1 MIRLSTLPMLLGLMV
16 APLLVSCD
24 NSGSATVGGVV
35 VRAPDFPS
43 RLEGAFA
50 KASNEHLGTEARKSL
65 ADAQGVFLVDNP
77 AKVQGLPEAV
87 EVKALLADP
96 AIKDLVVGNDEQALA
111 DKLVEMNVTAVI
123 VHWRLQ
129 GAVDRGKSV
138 GSRLLHHDELNRFQ
152 LTRITDEL
160 FIYRVLQAPVVF
172 PPQLAAACTMSLRS
186 LLSTG
191 RAIDLSQIPAPRD
204 GQWELMAS
212 VRGQGRELGIGLARN
227 KDLNA
232 ALLELA
238 KDIERTHRRYNEWYG
253 FPPINEHIEDLTI
266 EIHRIRERAI
276 VETRDEQDLE
286 DIWEM
291 GIDGAIIRD
300 YEERKVAVFPG
311 SVAYARAHRTADQF
325 LRHAAEFHH
334 LPEKRPWRDQ
344 DVVLELVRDHQ
355 YQEVPGKGLVYLYRG
370 QPPVPLE
377 LVTLDNTKNSIL
389 SAADWWV
396 YNMKPDGSVV
406 YKWWPA
412 ENRESN
418 EYNIVRHTLATWNLA
433 LAYRLDPKPE
443 YLEGAK
449 KSLDFTNQFLKY
461 EGDMAFYSFNNN
473 QKLGTVVVNLLGMI
487 EVARLTGDKSND
499 ELMRKLANFV
509 WHQQED
515 NGKFDPYYVP
525 DDHPYADMVN
535 DIVPGEAAL
544 AMIELSKY
552 FEDPSLIEPLEKYW
566 EYYEPW
572 YYERANKKRT
582 DAPWPSM
589 VYDNDTRLELVQFGP
604 WTVMAANAYHEVT
617 GDEDVAKF
625 GLEIARFMIDSYQW
639 STDRSP
645 YPDYVGGYYK
655 LPYELPAMQAFCYAE
670 GTAAA
675 YQLALR
681 YDPEQAP
688 YFERATRETVRFGM
702 QMQFDDLNT
711 YAFTR
716 PDMAHGGIRYAMN
729 ETKIRIDY
737 VHHALSAMYMYYV
750 GASSDPNLPEGV
762 KADVPTLSQRLAE
775 AMAAAEAAQAE
786 REAAEPTEAVAAPK
800 MVPLERPPVP
810 TRGVQLGVHSG
821 NPAGKPGALV
831 PDPDDADE

>member
-1 MIRLSTLPMLLGLMV
+1 MIRLSSIPLLIALA
-16 APLLVSCD
+16 APALLVSCD
-24 NSGSATVGGVV
+24 TSTSMTAEGVV

-43 RLEGAFA
+43 RLEGAFERA
-50 KASNEHLGTEARKSL
+50 ANEQLGLEARKSL
-65 ADAQGVFLVDNP
+65 EKAQGTFLVDNP
-77 AKVQGLPEAV
+77 AKVKGLPESV
-87 EVKALLADP
+87 EVKGLLDDP
-96 AIKDLVVGNDEQALA
+96 EIKELLLGSDEEALA
-111 DKLVEMNVTAVI
+111 DKLVEQNVTAVI

-129 GAVDRGKSV
+129 SAVDRGKAI
-138 GSRLLHHDELNRFQ
+138 GSRLVHHDELNRFQ
-152 LTRITDEL
+152 LTRVTEEL
-160 FIYRVLQAPVVF
+160 FIYRVLQAPVLF

-186 LLSTG
+186 LLATG
-191 RAIDLSQIPAPRD
+191 RGIDLSQIPAPRD
-204 GQWELMAS
+204 GQWELMAT
-212 VRGQGRELGIGLARN
+212 VRGQGRELGIGLAKN
-227 KDLNA
+227 ESLNA
-232 ALLELA
+232 ALTELA
-238 KDIERTHRRYNEWYG
+238 RDIERTHRRYNEWYG
-253 FPPINEHIEDLTI
+253 FPPISEHIHDLTI
-266 EIHRIRERAI
+266 EIHRIKERAV
-276 VETRDEQDLE
+276 VEPRGERDLE

-300 YEERKVAVFPG
+300 YEDRKVGVFPG
-311 SVAYARAHRTADQF
+311 AVAYTRAHRTADQF

-334 LPEKRPWRDQ
+334 MADKRPWRDPNIS
-344 DVVLELVRDHQ
+344 LELVRDHE
-355 YQEVPGKGLVYLYRG
+355 YQELPGKGLIYLYRG
-370 QPPVPLE
+370 QAPVPLE
-377 LVTLDNTKNSIL
+377 LVTLENTKKSVL
-389 SAADWWV
+389 AAADWWN

-449 KSLDFTNQFLKY
+449 KSLEFTNQFLKY

-487 EVARLTGDKSND
+487 ELARLTGDKSND

-509 WHQQED
+509 WHMQEPS
-515 NGKFDPYYVP
+515 GKFDPYYVP
-525 DDHPYADMVN
+525 DDHPYADQVN

-552 FEDPSLIEPLEKYW
+552 FEEPEMIEPLKKYW
-566 EYYEPW
+566 EYYQPW
-572 YYERANKKRT
+572 YYERANQKRT

-617 GDEDVAKF
+617 GDEEVAKF

-639 STDRSP
+639 NSERAP

-675 YQLALR
+675 YQLAIR
-681 YDPEQAP
+681 AAPEEAP
-688 YFERATRETVRFGM
+688 YFELATREAVRFGM

-716 PDMAHGGIRYAMN
+716 PEMAKGGIRYAMN

-750 GASSDPNLPEGV
+750 GASNDPNLPAEV
-762 KADVPTLSQRLAE
+762 KADVPLLPERLAE
-775 AMAAAEAAQAE
+775 AMAAAQAAKEE
-786 REAAEPTEAVAAPK
+786 RAAAEQADGAAAARPMAVPATAPA
-800 MVPLERPPVP
+800 RP
-810 TRGVQLGVHSG
+810 LGVFEG
-821 NPAGKPGALV
+821 NQAAKARE
-831 PDPDDADE
+831 DSDQDE

>member
-1 MIRLSTLPMLLGLMV
+1 MIRLSTLPLLLALVTAPV
-16 APLLVSCD
+16 ALSCD
-24 NSGSATVGGVV
+24 TNSAVIQGGVV

-50 KASNEHLGTEARKSL
+50 RASNDQLGTEARKAL
-65 ADAQGVFLVDNP
+65 EGAQGTFLVDNP
-77 AKVQGLPEAV
+77 AKVKGLPESV
-87 EVKALLADP
+87 EVKALLDDP
-96 AIKDLVVGNDEQALA
+96 AVKELVLGTDEDALA

-129 GAVDRGKSV
+129 SAVDRGKHL
-138 GSRLLHHDELNRFQ
+138 GSRLVHHDELNRFQ

-186 LLSTG
+186 MLSTG
-191 RAIDLSQIPAPRD
+191 RGIDLSQIPAPRD
-204 GQWELMAS
+204 GQWELMAT
-212 VRGQGRELGIGLARN
+212 VRGQGRELGIGLAKN
-227 KDLNA
+227 TSLNE
-232 ALLELA
+232 ALAELA
-238 KDIERTHRRYNEWYG
+238 RDLERTHRRYNEWYG
-253 FPPINEHIEDLTI
+253 FPPINEHISDLTI
-266 EIHRIRERAI
+266 EIHRIKERAI
-276 VETRDEQDLE
+276 VEPRDQQDLE
-286 DIWEM
+286 DLWEM

-300 YEERKVAVFPG
+300 YEERKVGVFPG

-325 LRHAAEFHH
+325 LRHTAEFHH
-334 LPEKRPWRDQ
+334 MPDKRPWRDP
-344 DVVLELVRDHQ
+344 DISLEMVRDHQ
-355 YQEVPGKGLVYLYRG
+355 YQEIPGKGLVYLYRG
-370 QPPVPLE
+370 QAPVPIE
-377 LVTLDNTKNSIL
+377 LVTLENTKKAVL

-443 YLEGAK
+443 YLEGAQR
-449 KSLDFTNQFLKY
+449 SLDYTNRFLQY
-461 EGDMAFYSFNNN
+461 EGDMAFYHFNNN
-473 QKLGTVVVNLLGMI
+473 NKLGTVVVNLLGMI
-487 EVARLTGDKSND
+487 EIARITGDKSND

-509 WHQQED
+509 WHMQED
-515 NGKFDPYYVP
+515 NGKFDPYYV
-525 DDHPYADMVN
+525 DEDHPYADQVN

-552 FEDPSLIEPLEKYW
+552 FEDPSMIEPLKKYW

-625 GLEIARFMIDSYQW
+625 GLDIARFMIDSYEW
-639 STDRSP
+639 DTERAP

-688 YFERATRETVRFGM
+688 YFELHTRETVRFGM
-702 QMQFDDLNT
+702 QMQFDELNT

-716 PDMAHGGIRYAMN
+716 PEMANGGIRYAMN

-750 GASSDPNLPEGV
+750 GASSDPNLPAGV
-762 KADVPTLSQRLAE
+762 KADVPLLTERLEE
-775 AMAAAEAAQAE
+775 AMAAAEAAKAAQEAG
-786 REAAEPTEAVAAPK
+786 AAEGGEGEGEAPK
-800 MVPLERPPVP
+800 PMLRPAP
-810 TRGVQLGVHSG
+810 TGPVQLGVHSG
-821 NPAGKPGALV
+821 NKGAVREDDSEPEAG
-831 PDPDDADE
+831 E

>member
-1 MIRLSTLPMLLGLMV
+1 MTRLSTLLVLFGLAVTPAHFGCENTTTMT
-16 APLLVSCD
+16 A
-24 NSGSATVGGVV
+24 GGVV

-43 RLEGAFA
+43 RVEGAFA
-50 KASNEHLGTEARKSL
+50 RAANDHLGTEARKSL
-65 ADAQGVFLVDNP
+65 EGAQGVFLVDNP
-77 AKVQGLPEAV
+77 AKIQGLPESV
-87 EVKALLADP
+87 EVRALLDDP
-96 AIKDLVVGNDEQALA
+96 AVKELLLGTDEDALA
-111 DKLVEMNVTAVI
+111 DKLVEMNVTGIV
-123 VHWRLQ
+123 VHWRLMS
-129 GAVDRGKSV
+129 AIDRGKTLA
-138 GSRLLHHDELNRFQ
+138 SRLVHHDELNRFQ
-152 LTRITDEL
+152 LQRITDEV
-160 FIYRVLQAPVVF
+160 FIYRVLQTPIVF

-186 LLSTG
+186 LLATG
-191 RAIDLSQIPAPRD
+191 QGIDLSRIPAPRD

-212 VRGQGRELGIGLARN
+212 VRGQGRELGIGLAKN

-232 ALLELA
+232 ALVELA
-238 KDIERTHRRYNEWYG
+238 RDIERTHRRWNEWYG
-253 FPPINEHIEDLTI
+253 FPPVKDHIADLTI
-266 EIHRIRERAI
+266 EIHRIKERAI
-276 VETRDEQDLE
+276 VEPRGEQDLE
-286 DIWEM
+286 DLWEM
-291 GIDGAIIRD
+291 GIDGAVIRD
-300 YEERKVAVFPG
+300 FEDRRVGVFPG

-325 LRHAAEFHH
+325 LRHTASFHH
-334 LPEKRPWRDQ
+334 MDDKRPWRDP
-344 DVVLELVRDHQ
+344 DISLEMVRDHQ
-355 YQEVPGKGLVYLYRG
+355 YQEIPGKGLIYLYRG
-370 QPPVPLE
+370 QAPVPLE
-377 LVTLDNTKNSIL
+377 LVTLENTKKSIL

-443 YLEGAK
+443 YLEGAIASQEYTLK
-449 KSLDFTNQFLKY
+449 FLK
-461 EGDMAFYSFNNN
+461 EEQMANGETMAYISFNNN
-473 QKLGTVVVNLLGMI
+473 QKLGTVVVGLLGMI
-487 EVARLTGDKSND
+487 EVARLTGDRSND
-499 ELMRKLANFV
+499 ELMRQFARFV

-552 FEDPSLIEPLEKYW
+552 FEDPTIIEPLKKYW

-639 STDRSP
+639 DGERAP
-645 YPDYVGGYYK
+645 FPDYIGGYYK

-675 YQLALR
+675 YQLAVR
-681 YDPEQAP
+681 AAPEEAP
-688 YFERATRETVRFGM
+688 YFELATRETVRFGM
-702 QMQFDDLNT
+702 QMQFDELNT
-711 YAFTR
+711 YAFSR
-716 PDMAHGGIRYAMN
+716 PDMANGGIRYAMN

-737 VHHALSAMYMYYV
+737 VHHALSAMYLYYV
-750 GASSDPNLPEGV
+750 GAVNDPNLPAEV
-762 KADVPTLSQRLAE
+762 KADVPLLPERLE
-775 AMAAAEAAQAE
+775 AAMSAAEAAKAE
-786 REAAEPTEAVAAPK
+786 REAAEGQEGEPSEAQPPRRVLAPTKKA
-800 MVPLERPPVP
+800 
-810 TRGVQLGVHSG
+810 QLGVHGG
-821 NPAGKPGALV
+821 NPAIKG
-831 PDPDDADE
+831 E

>member
-1 MIRLSTLPMLLGLMV
+1 MIRLSTLPLLLGLT
-16 APLLVSCD
+16 AGALLSSCD
-24 NSGSATVGGVV
+24 GAGSMSSGGVV
-35 VRAPDFPS
+35 VRAPDPAS
-43 RLEGAFA
+43 RMEAAFA
-50 KASNEHLGTEARKSL
+50 KAPNEHLGTEARKSL
-65 ADAQGVFLVDNP
+65 EKAQGVFMVDNP
-77 AKVQGLPEAV
+77 AKVQGLPESV
-87 EVKALLADP
+87 EVRALLDDP
-96 AIKDLVVGNDEQALA
+96 AVAELLKGTDEDALA
-111 DKLVEMNVTAVI
+111 DKLVELNVTGVL

-129 GAVDRGKSV
+129 SAVDRGKAM
-138 GSRLLHHDELNRFQ
+138 GSRLVNHDELNRFQ

-160 FIYRVLQAPVVF
+160 FIYRVLQAPIVF

-186 LLSTG
+186 MLSTG
-191 RAIDLSQIPAPRD
+191 RGIDLSQIPAPRD

-212 VRGQGRELGIGLARN
+212 VRGQGRELGVGLA
-227 KDLNA
+227 KHESLNA
-232 ALLELA
+232 ALAELA
-238 KDIERTHRRYNEWYG
+238 KDLERTHRRYNEWYG
-253 FPPINEHIEDLTI
+253 FPPINEHIADLTI
-266 EIHRIRERAI
+266 EIHRIKERAI
-276 VETRDEQDLE
+276 VEPRGERDLE

-300 YEERKVAVFPG
+300 YEERKVGVFPG
-311 SVAYARAHRTADQF
+311 SVAYARAYRTADQF

-334 LPEKRPWRDQ
+334 MAEKRPWRDP
-344 DVVLELVRDHQ
+344 DISLELVRDHQ
-355 YQEVPGKGLVYLYRG
+355 YQEIPGKGLVYLYRG
-370 QPPVPLE
+370 QAPVPLE
-377 LVTLDNTKNSIL
+377 LVTLDNTRKSIL
-389 SAADWWV
+389 SAADWWM

-443 YLEGAK
+443 YLEGAQR
-449 KSLDFTNQFLKY
+449 SLEFTNQFLKH
-461 EGDMAFYSFNNN
+461 EGDMAYYSFNNN
-473 QKLGTVVVNLLGMI
+473 QKLGTVVVNLLGII
-487 EVARLTGDKSND
+487 EIARITGDKSND
-499 ELMRKLANFV
+499 QLMRELANFV
-509 WHQQED
+509 WHMQEE
-515 NGKFDPYYVP
+515 NGKFDPYYVD
-525 DDHPYADMVN
+525 DDHPYADQVN

-544 AMIELSKY
+544 AMIELAKY
-552 FEDPSLIEPLEKYW
+552 FDDPTIIEPLKKYW

-572 YYERANKKRT
+572 YYERATKKRT

-625 GLEIARFMIDSYQW
+625 GLDIARFMIDSYQW
-639 STDRSP
+639 DTERAP
-645 YPDYVGGYYK
+645 FPDYVGGYYK

-688 YFERATRETVRFGM
+688 YFELHTRETVRFAM

-737 VHHALSAMYMYYV
+737 VHHALSAMYMYHV
-750 GASSDPNLPEGV
+750 GASSDPNLPAGV
-762 KADVPTLSQRLAE
+762 KADVPLLPERLAQ
-775 AMAAAEAAQAE
+775 AVAAAEAAKAE
-786 REAAEPTEAVAAPK
+786 HEARTADDADDSAPA
-800 MVPLERPPVP
+800 PPVQLKVPPP
-810 TRGVQLGVHSG
+810 TPGVQLGVHAG
-821 NPAGKPGALV
+821 NKAPTRAPKAT
-831 PDPDDADE
+831 E

>member
-1 MIRLSTLPMLLGLMV
+1 MIRLSTLPLILGLAA
-16 APLLVSCD
+16 APLLLSCD
-24 NSGSATVGGVV
+24 NAGTMTAGGVV
-35 VRAPDFPS
+35 VRAPDYAS

-50 KASNEHLGTEARKSL
+50 RASNEHLGTEARKSL
-65 ADAQGVFLVDNP
+65 GNAQGVFLVDNP
-77 AKVQGLPEAV
+77 AKIQGLPEGV
-87 EVKALLADP
+87 EVRALLDDP
-96 AIKDLVVGNDEQALA
+96 AVKELLLGNDEDALA
-111 DKLVEMNVTAVI
+111 DKLVEMNITAVM

-129 GAVDRGKSV
+129 SAVDRGKAIS
-138 GSRLLHHDELNRFQ
+138 SRLVHHDELNRFQ

-160 FIYRVLQAPVVF
+160 FIYRVLQTPVTF

-186 LLSTG
+186 MLATG
-191 RAIDLSQIPAPRD
+191 QGIDLSKIPAPRA

-212 VRGQGRELGIGLARN
+212 VRGQGRELGVGLA
-227 KDLNA
+227 KHESLNT
-232 ALLELA
+232 ALAELA
-238 KDIERTHRRYNEWYG
+238 RDIERTHRRYNEWYG
-253 FPPINEHIEDLTI
+253 FPPISQHINDLTI
-266 EIHRIRERAI
+266 EIHRIKERAI
-276 VETRDEQDLE
+276 VEPRGEQDLE
-286 DIWEM
+286 DLWEM

-300 YEERKVAVFPG
+300 YEARKAAVFPG
-311 SVAYARAHRTADQF
+311 SVAYARAYRTADQF
-325 LRHAAEFHH
+325 LRHTAEFHNM
-334 LPEKRPWRDQ
+334 PDKRPWRDP
-344 DVVLELVRDHQ
+344 DISLEMVRDHE
-355 YQEVPGKGLVYLYRG
+355 YQEIPGKGLVYMYRG
-370 QPPVPLE
+370 QAPVPLE
-377 LVTLDNTKNSIL
+377 LVTLDNTKKSIL

-443 YLEGAK
+443 YLEGAQR
-449 KSLDFTNQFLKY
+449 SLDYTNTFLVH
-461 EGDMAFYSFNNN
+461 EGDMAFYSYNNN

-487 EVARLTGDKSND
+487 ELARITGDKSND
-499 ELMRKLANFV
+499 QLMRELANFV
-509 WHQQED
+509 WHMQEE
-515 NGKFDPYYVP
+515 NGKFDPYYVD
-525 DDHPYADMVN
+525 DDHPYADQVN

-544 AMIELSKY
+544 AMIELAKY
-552 FEDPSLIEPLEKYW
+552 FEDPSMIKPLEKYW

-617 GDEDVAKF
+617 GDEEVAKF

-639 STDRSP
+639 DTERAP

-655 LPYELPAMQAFCYAE
+655 LPHELPAMQAFCYAE

-681 YDPEQAP
+681 SAPEEAP
-688 YFERATRETVRFGM
+688 YFELHTRETVRFAM
-702 QMQFDDLNT
+702 QMQFDELNT
-711 YAFTR
+711 YAFSR

-737 VHHALSAMYMYYV
+737 VHHALSAMYIYYV
-750 GASSDPNLPEGV
+750 GASSDPNLPAGV
-762 KADVPTLSQRLAE
+762 KADVPLLAE
-775 AMAAAEAAQAE
+775 RLELAVAAAEAAKAQRQAD
-786 REAAEPTEAVAAPK
+786 VAAGGQA
-800 MVPLERPPVP
+800 LERPAPIRRP
-810 TRGVQLGVHSG
+810 TPTPGVQLGVHQGSKDAKAP
-821 NPAGKPGALV
+821 PADK
-831 PDPDDADE
+831 